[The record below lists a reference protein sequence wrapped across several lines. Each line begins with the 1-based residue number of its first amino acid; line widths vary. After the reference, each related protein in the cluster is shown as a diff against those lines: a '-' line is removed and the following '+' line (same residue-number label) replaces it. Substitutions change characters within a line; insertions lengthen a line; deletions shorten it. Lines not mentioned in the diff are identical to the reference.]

1 MRAVAAELARTNAQP
16 HDRLITIHQV
26 HGPLIGDIFINVHI
40 TVACLIGPSA
50 GIRGACAHTE
60 IVHRR
65 CALMRYDRCKGFYQ
79 FDVDAGEGIVSS
91 GLNVSVDSVNVS
103 VMAGA
108 DVLVMSA

>member
-1 MRAVAAELARTNAQP
+1 MRN
-16 HDRLITIHQV
+16 DR
-26 HGPLIGDIFINVHI
+26 
-40 TVACLIGPSA
+40 
-50 GIRGACAHTE
+50 R
-60 IVHRR
+60 
-65 CALMRYDRCKGFYQ
+65 KGFYQ